1 MTCLTLPPCS
11 REDGF
16 AALPTP
22 APFPQSSQIG
32 TGLSRQNSLRRS
44 GESGTNTSGSS
55 PCSERGGTP
64 GSPASPTAGH
74 RWALVS
80 RNFHEN
86 ADAMVCSSPARFKLN
101 CGPGA
106 GRSGKL
112 TAPPRSV
119 LPILNQI
126 HEESEEGGLSPGADG
141 GHQSGPALPAAPP
154 STAVLRRLEQ
164 RRRLHKVRRPKGR
177 TSTVFSLLPLPSNLP
192 IININFVLHFS
203 FLLVSYGKWEGR
215 VQRCRLQR
223 YAAMLSKVRTDR
235 CHQDCPGVN
244 SLSVRMPPTRHHL
257 CWTWGCHVF
266 TSGLV
271 AVSPCVATGH
281 PAVLSSSW

>member
-1 MTCLTLPPCS
+1 MLPPCS

-74 RWALVS
+74 RWPPVS
-80 RNFHEN
+80 RNSHT
-86 ADAMVCSSPARFKLN
+86 DVMVCSSPARFKLN

-112 TAPPRSV
+112 AAPPRSV

-126 HEESEEGGLSPGADG
+126 HEESEEGGLSPGAEG
-141 GHQSGPALPAAPP
+141 GQQSGPALPAAPP

-164 RRRLHKVRRPKGR
+164 RRRLHKVRRRRKELPVNLYFLRCLCHQIYQSSTLTLFCTFFSTCFLWEMGGR
-177 TSTVFSLLPLPSNLP
+177 GAAV
-192 IININFVLHFS
+192 
-203 FLLVSYGKWEGR
+203 
-215 VQRCRLQR
+215 QR
-223 YAAMLSKVRTDR
+223 YAAMLWKVRTDR
-235 CHQDCPGVN
+235 
-244 SLSVRMPPTRHHL
+244 R
-257 CWTWGCHVF
+257 
-266 TSGLV
+266 
-271 AVSPCVATGH
+271 PCELLFG
-281 PAVLSSSW
+281 